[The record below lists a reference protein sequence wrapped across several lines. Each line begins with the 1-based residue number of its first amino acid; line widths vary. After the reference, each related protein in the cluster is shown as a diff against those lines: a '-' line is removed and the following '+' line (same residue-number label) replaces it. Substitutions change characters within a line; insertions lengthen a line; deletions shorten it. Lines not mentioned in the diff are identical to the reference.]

1 MLPEQDAPRPRDRRR
16 TEHTMRTFQTT
27 LVLEVIVFG
36 ALFLLASAAAAMV
49 IAGFD
54 APPPAGDE
62 PRRDG
67 RYSLGQATGC
77 EELLHKLER
86 EEEQRLRYREP
97 ERQVPDPRRDGR
109 YSEGRPATCAE
120 PRKRP
125 RREVREVR
133 EGRAERE
140 GRGERQLSPG

>member
-1 MLPEQDAPRPRDRRR
+1 
-16 TEHTMRTFQTT
+16 MRTFQTT

-86 EEEQRLRYREP
+86 EEEQRAL
-97 ERQVPDPRRDGR
+97 PRARAPGA
-109 YSEGRPATCAE
+109 RPA
-120 PRKRP
+120 P
-125 RREVREVR
+125 
-133 EGRAERE
+133 GRALQRRPARDL
-140 GRGERQLSPG
+140 RGAAQAAAAGGA